1 MIDLLYVYFA
11 YGVIIACFICFF
23 YKIEQYEN
31 KINNTDYITFKDFRN
46 DESYSVINLD
56 YEV

>member
-11 YGVIIACFICFF
+11 YGVIIACFTCFF

-31 KINNTDYITFKDFRN
+31 KINNTDYTTFKEFGN
-46 DESYSVINLD
+46 DQSHSGNNLD